1 MLDVDSSSPAKPP
14 RTLTVLGL
22 LALTALTF
30 SYLGAYAVTNA
41 LVANQVMSPIA
52 TVRDPRPRWLL
63 TSFCVLMLIFMA
75 IGAAVRRLSRR
86 DFAAID
92 QMVEADDQTPF
103 SSE

>member
-1 MLDVDSSSPAKPP
+1 MNRISRLMFDVDPPSPPKPP

-41 LVANQVMSPIA
+41 LLANQVISPF
-52 TVRDPRPRWLL
+52 TPGKDPRPRWLV
-63 TSFCVLMLIFMA
+63 TGFCVLMLVFM
-75 IGAAVRRLSRR
+75 GLGEVFRRMSKK

-92 QMVEADDQTPF
+92 EMAEAQD
-103 SSE
+103 